1 MIQRKQLT
9 TESSSAVGD
18 LEVPV
23 VVVPGES
30 DYNWKHVDLLAH
42 VPQWPCF
49 TGSHRVGPIY
59 TSINYAIRQPNYQAL
74 ALSIY

>member
-18 LEVPV
+18 LVPV

-42 VPQWPCF
+42 VPQ
-49 TGSHRVGPIY
+49 
-59 TSINYAIRQPNYQAL
+59 
-74 ALSIY
+74 

>member
-9 TESSSAVGD
+9 IESSSAVGD
-18 LEVPV
+18 LEICV

-49 TGSHRVGPIY
+49 TGSHRVGPI
-59 TSINYAIRQPNYQAL
+59 NRFRNNAIRQPNYQAL